1 MKFKKNIWK
10 FSKKKPNPNFFQ
22 IIFNSYYYFS
32 FFIQSNFYLFD
43 LKNINFS
50 FQIIQNNSRN
60 KRELAEIDILESEL
74 KDFVEEF
81 IYKDNTNKTQ
91 SKENNRNSSADIE
104 NPQTKADSNVP
115 TQKSELNK
123 NENEKLQNKNNKV
136 NLIEKSYIKSDDK
149 SKNSS
154 GVKLARRLRVLSL
167 EDISFQDGIS
177 GVSIIPSKS
186 IISLFYSL
194 LF

>member
-1 MKFKKNIWK
+1 M
-10 FSKKKPNPNFFQ
+10 
-22 IIFNSYYYFS
+22 
-32 FFIQSNFYLFD
+32 FD

-123 NENEKLQNKNNKV
+123 NENEKLQNKNNKI